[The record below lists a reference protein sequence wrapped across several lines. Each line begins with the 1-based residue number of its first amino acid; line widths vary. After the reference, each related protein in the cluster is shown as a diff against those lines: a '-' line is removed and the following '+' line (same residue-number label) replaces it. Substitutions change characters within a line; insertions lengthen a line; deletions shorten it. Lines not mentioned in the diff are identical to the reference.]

1 MAITSPNPALFD
13 PDALEQIY
21 AKGTQMPGGMGG
33 LQYLLGYGAKLGR
46 ENTGRDYLGALQDTN
61 RLEAIMGSKKIA
73 ADLQKSRMDNS
84 RHLAERGY
92 LPSGL
97 TGGTDLFTDPAG
109 SDAFAKLLQEEIRS
123 KIFANMNKGSGGGG
137 AGGKPTTTV
146 QIQQPGFNMPGLTTI
161 TSKNADPT
169 AAYDASQAALARV
182 KAGLASGEIP
192 DAKKA
197 KEIMIQLM
205 MQQGNA
211 RNPGIE

>member
-1 MAITSPNPALFD
+1 MATISAPNPALFD

-46 ENTGRDYLGALQDTN
+46 ERNSREYLGSLRDTQQ
-61 RLEAIMGSKKIA
+61 LEAIMGSKKIA

-97 TGGTDLFTDPAG
+97 TGGADLFTDPSN

-123 KIFANMNKGSGGGG
+123 KIFANMNKGAGGGG
-137 AGGKPTTTV
+137 AGTKDQVTEDRTV
-146 QIQQPGFNMPGLTTI
+146 PVKDENGNIQWVTI
-161 TSKNADPT
+161 KSRSTDPNTARANADASMRGRQIYT
-169 AAYDASQAALARV
+169 GKGDAFSR
-182 KAGLASGEIP
+182 EI
-192 DAKKA
+192 
-197 KEIMIQLM
+197 EQRHREN
-205 MQQGNA
+205 Q
-211 RNPGIE
+211 RNPNIRD